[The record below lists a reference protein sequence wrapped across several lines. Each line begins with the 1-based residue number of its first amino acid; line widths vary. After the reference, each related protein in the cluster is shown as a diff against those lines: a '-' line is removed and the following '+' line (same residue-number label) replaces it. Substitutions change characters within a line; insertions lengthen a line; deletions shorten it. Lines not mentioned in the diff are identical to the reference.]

1 MPIYYV
7 KTDSDNQFPDKDT
20 VPVLEPADGLRAV
33 NIPTTSVQYF
43 TRYWWMYAFKSDDS
57 QEVTPPGNLPNLDID
72 YLQGLIDQQGNQLE
86 GALKTN
92 NDLKK
97 LASDLTLQQAQLN
110 QSVNESKETI
120 KSLQTLAGQLTLTVT
135 QLQVSQPTVAPA
147 TGDTDADTSKADT
160 AGTTDTE
167 KEAEQYDFSNNRH
180 S

>member
-7 KTDSDNQFPDKDT
+7 KPDSDNKFPDKDT
-20 VPVLEPADGLRAV
+20 TPALDPADGLRAV
-33 NIPTTSVQYF
+33 NIPTTSIQYF
-43 TRYWWMYAFKSDDS
+43 TRYWWMYAFKRDDS

-72 YLQGLIDQQGNQLE
+72 YLQGLIDQQGTQLE
-86 GALKTN
+86 GAIKTN

-135 QLQVSQPTVAPA
+135 QMQVNQTTVAPA
-147 TGDTDADTSKADT
+147 TGTDTSKADT

-167 KEAEQYDFSNNRH
+167 KEAE
-180 S
+180 